1 MDNPLY
7 EVLAM
12 YERIDDNEKD
22 ILEAIRQREIE
33 KEEKMKREKAFAAY
47 NATFQQTIS
56 DDLMLIPISFLV
68 FKFDF
73 FKKLLYNIYRK

>member
-12 YERIDDNEKD
+12 YERIDDNDNEKD
-22 ILEAIRQREIE
+22 IFEAIRQREIE

-47 NATFQQTIS
+47 NATLQQIIS

-73 FKKLLYNIYRK
+73 F

>member
-47 NATFQQTIS
+47 NTTLQQTIS

-73 FKKLLYNIYRK
+73 F

>member
-33 KEEKMKREKAFAAY
+33 KKEKEKKIKKEREIAAY
-47 NATFQQTIS
+47 NAALQQTIS
-56 DDLMLIPISFLV
+56 DSLILASISCL
-68 FKFDF
+68 
-73 FKKLLYNIYRK
+73 

>member
-12 YERIDDNEKD
+12 YERLNDNDNDNEKD

-33 KEEKMKREKAFAAY
+33 KEEKMKRERELAAY
-47 NATFQQTIS
+47 DAALQQTIS
-56 DDLMLIPISFLV
+56 DSLILASISCL
-68 FKFDF
+68 
-73 FKKLLYNIYRK
+73 